1 MSIRRTLPTPIP
13 VKAASIRDGLPSSL
27 ALQVNC
33 QNFYYLFIVFACA
46 FLMDQSKLSKLID
59 KQLVSISRQAKSAGE
74 DAGEKRRKICDS
86 LLDWLPN

>member
-1 MSIRRTLPTPIP
+1 
-13 VKAASIRDGLPSSL
+13 
-27 ALQVNC
+27 
-33 QNFYYLFIVFACA
+33 
-46 FLMDQSKLSKLID
+46 MDQSKLSKLID